1 MRNNDMRNNGM
12 RNNEGKGR
20 MRNNDMRNNDAR
32 IDNITQLIGGYDD
45 LLDTAILFLSP
56 SILKRHKYFERNA
69 ATITIQ
75 KIRGILGMEGYQPG
89 AELNK
94 RGRDIA

>member
-1 MRNNDMRNNGM
+1 M

-20 MRNNDMRNNDAR
+20 MRNNDER
-32 IDNITQLIGGYDD
+32 IDNIIQLIRDYDY
-45 LLDTAILFLSP
+45 LLDTA
-56 SILKRHKYFERNA
+56 FERNA

-75 KIRGILGMEGYQPG
+75 KIWGILGMEGYQPG

-94 RGRDIA
+94 RRNGE

>member
-1 MRNNDMRNNGM
+1 MTTNDMSNND
-12 RNNEGKGR
+12 
-20 MRNNDMRNNDAR
+20 DR
-32 IDNITQLIGGYDD
+32 IDNIIQLIRDYDY

-56 SILKRHKYFERNA
+56 SILKRHKYFERNP
-69 ATITIQ
+69 ATITLQ
-75 KIRGILGMEGYQPG
+75 KIRGILGMEGYQAG

>member
-1 MRNNDMRNNGM
+1 M

-20 MRNNDMRNNDAR
+20 MRNNDER
-32 IDNITQLIGGYDD
+32 IDNIIQLIRDYDY
-45 LLDTAILFLSP
+45 LLDTA
-56 SILKRHKYFERNA
+56 FERNA
-69 ATITIQ
+69 ATITLQ

-94 RGRDIA
+94 RRRREK

>member
-1 MRNNDMRNNGM
+1 MRNNGM

-20 MRNNDMRNNDAR
+20 MRNNDER
-32 IDNITQLIGGYDD
+32 IDNIIQSIRDYDY
-45 LLDTAILFLSP
+45 LLDTA
-56 SILKRHKYFERNA
+56 FERNA

-94 RGRDIA
+94 RRRDIA

>member
-45 LLDTAILFLSP
+45 LLDFS
-56 SILKRHKYFERNA
+56 FERNA

-75 KIRGILGMEGYQPG
+75 KIRGILGFVLKGIREIW
-89 AELNK
+89 
-94 RGRDIA
+94 RGISQEQN